1 MEPTSPPIQ
10 SMATKA
16 HEAFSLA
23 VSFLN
28 TSLDA
33 QFLPLQDA
41 SSKNFGAYLRG
52 LFPFFDRIISTSMRL
67 RDLYASKVLEA
78 LASVIPSLYLSIPL
92 LLLSVP
98 IISYIIYQLYFH
110 PLAKYPGPL
119 WAKFSGSRRAYH
131 ALRGTLHYDMW
142 ECHQKYGPYVRY
154 SPDYLLFDTTQACK
168 DIYGHNKNMQKSLP
182 YLAMVHNTPSTFTL
196 RNKKEHAW
204 KKRILSQNF
213 SDSAIRSYEPEVL
226 KLVDRFCDALSPKSS
241 EKSAIN
247 QFACSV
253 LCPKPSETNESETRE
268 NKTSWSE
275 PFNMSTW
282 CDNLFFDLMTTT
294 VFGENFDL
302 LRSPWYRHIPEALS
316 RSNKRISV
324 IVQWPIIVWRRLD
337 KLLFK
342 DSVHGRKEFL
352 RFVHNLVTDRMT
364 RGTKNDVF
372 SGLLNASDPTTGNSL
387 TRDEIVAESILMIV
401 AGSDTSGTLL
411 ASMFFYM
418 SRNPDKKARL
428 VEEVRSCFTTREE
441 IKLGAKMNS
450 CRYLQACISECLRM
464 APPVASAPFREV
476 AAGGATVDGHFL
488 PEGANVGTGIYSI
501 QHNKEYFP
509 RPFEFLPE
517 RWIQE
522 ENPCGVNVSDALVPF
537 SIGPRACLGKGMAVA
552 EGTLATAYICWMLD
566 FDVVESMKDIGGG
579 TKNDRNG
586 RHRPNEYQ
594 LYDHI
599 SSAREGPWIRFRRNI
614 EL

>member
-1 MEPTSPPIQ
+1 MDPTLPPVQ
-10 SMATKA
+10 KMATKA

-28 TSLDA
+28 TTSDPQL
-33 QFLPLQDA
+33 LPLQDA
-41 SSKNFGAYLRG
+41 TSKTIGAYFRVHLPYIDQI
-52 LFPFFDRIISTSMRL
+52 LSTVVRL
-67 RDLYASKVLEA
+67 WDFYAPQVLEI
-78 LASVIPSLYLSIPL
+78 LVGVVPPLFVSIPL

-98 IISYIIYQLYFH
+98 ILSYIIYQLYFH

-142 ECHQKYGPYVRY
+142 ECHQKY
-154 SPDYLLFDTTQACK
+154 

-204 KKRILSQNF
+204 KKRILSQKI

-226 KLVDRFCDALSPKSS
+226 KIVDRFCDVMSPKAS
-241 EKSAIN
+241 EKTHPN
-247 QFACSV
+247 
-253 LCPKPSETNESETRE
+253 LG
-268 NKTSWSE
+268 
-275 PFNMSTW
+275 
-282 CDNLFFDLMTTT
+282 DNLFFDLMTTT

-302 LRSPWYRHIPEALS
+302 LRSQWYRHIPEALT

-324 IVQWPIIVWRRLD
+324 ICQWPLIVWRRLD
-337 KLLFK
+337 KALFK
-342 DSVHGRKEFL
+342 DSVQGRKEFL

-364 RGTKNDVF
+364 AGAKNDVF
-372 SGLLNASDPTTGNSL
+372 SGLLDASDPTTGNSL
-387 TRDEIVAESILMIV
+387 SRDEIVAESILMIV

-418 SRNPDKKARL
+418 ARNPEKKARL
-428 VEEVRSCFTTREE
+428 VKEVRTCFATREEVR
-441 IKLGAKMNS
+441 LGAKLNS

-476 AAGGATVDGHFL
+476 AVGGATVDGHFL

-501 QHNKEYFP
+501 QHNELYFP

-517 RWIQE
+517 RWLQD
-522 ENPCGVNVSDALVPF
+522 ENPCGVNVSEALVPF
-537 SIGPRACLGKGMAVA
+537 SIGPRACLGKGIAVA

-566 FDVVESMKDIGGG
+566 FEVVESKKDIGGG
-579 TKNDRNG
+579 TKNGRHG
-586 RHRPNEYQ
+586 RHRLDEYQ

-599 SSAREGPWIRFRRNI
+599 TSARDGPWITFRRNS